1 MGQVLFPSQVVSR
14 ICDLIDA
21 GILFGSQAQ
30 PDCKQEHV
38 LGAIK
43 EQFDAYPVDKDR
55 LFTVVYCTR
64 QGSGMQ
70 CRYFVSALSWCPTA
84 GWHHELLPIPHTSGI
99 IKAWGSGEAAV
110 ERWYKHWLS
119 TRQGGRTS
127 RSVFSAFCDAL
138 ASGDDPFS
146 GGAPQL
152 VGLYRQGVGE
162 TFGVVFE
169 GVRYI
174 LGVPIQESAL
184 VTSVEW
190 RNALFE
196 RCDGYSMER
205 VEGAQ
210 RHARPKGLG
219 RTL

>member
-1 MGQVLFPSQVVSR
+1 M
-14 ICDLIDA
+14 
-21 GILFGSQAQ
+21 
-30 PDCKQEHV
+30 
-38 LGAIK
+38 
-43 EQFDAYPVDKDR
+43 
-55 LFTVVYCTR
+55 
-64 QGSGMQ
+64 
-70 CRYFVSALSWCPTA
+70 
-84 GWHHELLPIPHTSGI
+84 LPIPEASGI

-110 ERWYKHWLS
+110 ARWYERWLS

-138 ASGDDPFS
+138 ASGDDPFT

-162 TFGVVFE
+162 TLGVVFQ

-174 LGVPIQESAL
+174 LGVPIQDLAL

-196 RCDGYSMER
+196 RCDGHSMER
-205 VEGAQ
+205 LEGAQ
-210 RHARPKGLG
+210 RHGRPKGLG
-219 RTL
+219 RAL